1 MSINKEKKTELINE
15 FARSVTDTG
24 SPEVQIAILSER
36 ITSLTGHFQ
45 IHKKDNHS
53 RTGLMRLIN
62 QRRSLLA
69 YLKKTNKASY
79 ETLIEKLGIRK

>member
-1 MSINKEKKTELINE
+1 MSINRENKTKLIDE
-15 FARSVTDTG
+15 YARSDKDTG

-36 ITSLTGHFQ
+36 ISNLTMHFQ
-45 IHKKDNHS
+45 SHKKDNHS

-69 YLKKTNKASY
+69 YLKKNNKDTY
-79 ETLIEKLGIRK
+79 ETLIDKLGIRK

>member
-15 FARSVTDTG
+15 FARSGSDTG

-45 IHKKDNHS
+45 THKKDNHS
-53 RTGLMRLIN
+53 RTGLMKLIN

-69 YLKKTNKASY
+69 YLKKTKKASY

>member
-1 MSINKEKKTELINE
+1 MSINKEKKIELINE
-15 FARSVTDTG
+15 YSRSGSDTG

-36 ITSLTGHFQ
+36 ISSLTNHFQ
-45 IHKKDNHS
+45 THKKDNHS

-69 YLKKTNKASY
+69 YLKKTNKDSY
-79 ETLIEKLGIRK
+79 DSIIQKLGIRK

>member
-1 MSINKEKKTELINE
+1 MSINKEKKIELINE
-15 FARSVTDTG
+15 YSRSGSDTG

-36 ITSLTGHFQ
+36 ISSLTNHFQ
-45 IHKKDNHS
+45 THKKDNHS

-69 YLKKTNKASY
+69 YLKKTNK
-79 ETLIEKLGIRK
+79 ELV

>member
-1 MSINKEKKTELINE
+1 MCIRDSS
-15 FARSVTDTG
+15 RSGSDTG

-36 ITSLTGHFQ
+36 ITSLTNHFQ
-45 IHKKDNHS
+45 THKKDNHS

-69 YLKKTNKASY
+69 YLKKSNKDSY
-79 ETLIEKLGIRK
+79 ESLIQKLGIRK

>member
-1 MSINKEKKTELINE
+1 MSINKEKKIELINE
-15 FARSVTDTG
+15 YSRSGSDTG

-36 ITSLTGHFQ
+36 ISSLTNHFQ
-45 IHKKDNHS
+45 THKKDNHS

-69 YLKKTNKASY
+69 LS
-79 ETLIEKLGIRK
+79 LIHISEPTRPY

>member
-1 MSINKEKKTELINE
+1 MSINKEKKIELINE
-15 FARSVTDTG
+15 YSRSGSDNG

-36 ITSLTGHFQ
+36 ISSLTNHFQ
-45 IHKKDNHS
+45 THKKDNHS

-69 YLKKTNKASY
+69 YLKKTNKDSY
-79 ETLIEKLGIRK
+79 DSLIQKLGIRK